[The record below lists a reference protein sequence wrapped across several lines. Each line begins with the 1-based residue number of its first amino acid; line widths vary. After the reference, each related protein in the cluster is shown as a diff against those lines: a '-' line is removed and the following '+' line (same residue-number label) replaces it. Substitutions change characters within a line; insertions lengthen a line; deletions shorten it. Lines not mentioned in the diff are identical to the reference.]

1 MPQVFR
7 DSGCRER
14 EGRHTELGLGH
25 LEGGDE
31 GQGVGA
37 EAAND
42 HADINLVGGRSR
54 NSIR

>member
-7 DSGCRER
+7 DSGRRER